1 MAVRGVILFM
11 ATEREKMSAGQPYQQ
26 FDQELIARRTAV
38 RKQLRAV
45 NQLDDNAERNGGY
58 RQLITDTGHD
68 FFVEAGFKFDY
79 GWNIHIGDHFYGN
92 YDLTFLDTCPI
103 TIGAH
108 CYFGPNI
115 GLYTPVHPLNALA
128 RVADVE
134 MGAPI
139 TIGDNAWLGG
149 RVTILPGVTL
159 GNNVVVGA
167 GSVVTKSFGDNVVIA
182 GNPARV
188 IKTID
193 NGPTGDA
200 QARATW
206 PQIDGQSAD

>member
-1 MAVRGVILFM
+1 M
-11 ATEREKMSAGQPYQQ
+11 ATARENMTAGKPYDQ
-26 FDQELIARRTAV
+26 FDKELIDRRVLARKT
-38 RKQLRAV
+38 LRGA
-45 NQLDDNAERNGGY
+45 NQIDDNGERMAAYKRLMPDVGEG
-58 RQLITDTGHD
+58 
-68 FFVEAGFKFDY
+68 FFVEAEFMFDY

-92 YDLTFLDTCPI
+92 YDMTFLDTCPI
-103 TIGAH
+103 TIGSH

-115 GLYTPVHPLNALA
+115 GLYTPVHPLNAMA
-128 RVADVE
+128 RKADVE

-167 GSVVTKSFGDNVVIA
+167 GSVVTKSFGDDVVIA

-188 IKTID
+188 IKQID
-193 NGPTGDA
+193 NGVTGDA
-200 QARATW
+200 AAREQW
-206 PQIDGQSAD
+206 PDLLK

>member
-1 MAVRGVILFM
+1 M
-11 ATEREKMSAGQPYQQ
+11 ATARENMTDGKPYDQ
-26 FDQELIARRTAV
+26 FDKELIDRRVLARKT
-38 RKQLRAV
+38 LRAA
-45 NQLDDNAERNGGY
+45 NQIDDNGERMAAYKRLMPDVGEG
-58 RQLITDTGHD
+58 
-68 FFVEAGFKFDY
+68 FFVEAEFMFDY

-92 YDLTFLDTCPI
+92 YDMTLLDTCPI
-103 TIGAH
+103 TIGSH

-115 GLYTPVHPLNALA
+115 GLYTPVHPLNAMA
-128 RVADVE
+128 RKADVE

-167 GSVVTKSFGDNVVIA
+167 GSVVTKSFGDDVVIA

-188 IKTID
+188 IKQID
-193 NGPTGDA
+193 NGATGDA
-200 QARATW
+200 AAREQW
-206 PQIDGQSAD
+206 PDLLK

>member
-1 MAVRGVILFM
+1 M
-11 ATEREKMSAGQPYQQ
+11 ATEREKMTAGQPYEQ
-26 FDQELIARRTAV
+26 FDKELIDRRVLA
-38 RKQLRAV
+38 RKQLKAA
-45 NQLDDNAERNGGY
+45 NQLDDNQQRNTAY
-58 RQLITDTGHD
+58 QALLADTGDD
-68 FFVEAGFKFDY
+68 FFVEASFMFDY
-79 GWNIHIGDHFYGN
+79 GWNIHIGNHFYGN
-92 YDLTFLDTCPI
+92 YDMTFLDTCPI
-103 TIGAH
+103 TIGEH

-115 GLYTPVHPLNALA
+115 GLYTPVHPLNAMA
-128 RVADVE
+128 RNNDVE

-188 IKTID
+188 IKQID
-193 NGPTGDA
+193 NSAAGD
-200 QARATW
+200 QRAREQW
-206 PQIDGQSAD
+206 PDKLKK

>member
-1 MAVRGVILFM
+1 VIDNIM
-11 ATEREKMSAGQPYQQ
+11 TTEREKMTAGQPYQQ
-26 FDQELIARRTAV
+26 FDQELIDRRILARKSLQA
-38 RKQLRAV
+38 A
-45 NQLDDNAERNGGY
+45 NQLTDNRARNAAY
-58 RQLITDTGHD
+58 KKLLADTGDD
-68 FFVEAGFKFDY
+68 FFVEASFMFDY

-92 YDLTFLDTCPI
+92 YDMTFLDTCPI
-103 TIGAH
+103 TIGSH

-115 GLYTPVHPLNALA
+115 GLYTPVHPLNAMA
-128 RVADVE
+128 RSNDVE

-188 IKTID
+188 IKEID
-193 NGPTGDA
+193 NSATGDA
-200 QARATW
+200 AARAKW
-206 PQIDGQSAD
+206 PDQLGK

>member
-1 MAVRGVILFM
+1 M
-11 ATEREKMSAGQPYQQ
+11 ATARENMTAGKPYDQ
-26 FDQELIARRTAV
+26 FDKELIDRRVLARKT
-38 RKQLRAV
+38 LRAA
-45 NQLDDNAERNGGY
+45 NQIDDNGERMAAYKRLMPDVGEG
-58 RQLITDTGHD
+58 
-68 FFVEAGFKFDY
+68 FFVEAEFMFDY

-92 YDLTFLDTCPI
+92 YDMTLLDTCPI
-103 TIGAH
+103 TIGSH

-115 GLYTPVHPLNALA
+115 GLYTPVHPLNAMA
-128 RVADVE
+128 RKADVE

-167 GSVVTKSFGDNVVIA
+167 GSVVTKSFGDDVVIA

-188 IKTID
+188 IKQID
-193 NGPTGDA
+193 NGATGDA
-200 QARATW
+200 AAREQW
-206 PQIDGQSAD
+206 PDLLK

>member
-1 MAVRGVILFM
+1 MTTA
-11 ATEREKMSAGQPYQQ
+11 REAMTAGQPYNQ
-26 FDQELIARRTAV
+26 FDSELINRRVEVRQKLQSTNQLADNKERNAGYQELIKDSGA
-38 RKQLRAV
+38 
-45 NQLDDNAERNGGY
+45 
-58 RQLITDTGHD
+58 D
-68 FFVEAGFKFDY
+68 FFVEADFKFDY

-92 YDLTFLDTCPI
+92 YDMTFLDTCPI
-103 TIGAH
+103 TIGSH

-115 GLYTPVHPLNALA
+115 GLYTPVHPLNAKA

-167 GSVVTKSFGDNVVIA
+167 GSVVTKSFGDDVVIA

-188 IKTID
+188 IKAID
-193 NGPTGDA
+193 NGPAGNA
-200 QARATW
+200 AAMEQW
-206 PQIDGQSAD
+206 PDLLK

>member
-1 MAVRGVILFM
+1 M
-11 ATEREKMSAGQPYQQ
+11 ATARENMTAGKPYDQ
-26 FDQELIARRTAV
+26 FDKELIDRRVLARKT
-38 RKQLRAV
+38 LRAA
-45 NQLDDNAERNGGY
+45 NQIDDNGERMAAYKRLMPDVGEG
-58 RQLITDTGHD
+58 
-68 FFVEAGFKFDY
+68 FFVEAEFMFDY

-92 YDLTFLDTCPI
+92 YDMTLLDTCPI
-103 TIGAH
+103 TIGSH

-115 GLYTPVHPLNALA
+115 GLYTPVHPLNAMA
-128 RVADVE
+128 RKADVE

-167 GSVVTKSFGDNVVIA
+167 GSVVTKSFGDDVVIA

-188 IKTID
+188 IKQID
-193 NGPTGDA
+193 NGATGDA
-200 QARATW
+200 AARKQW
-206 PQIDGQSAD
+206 PDLLK